1 VGVQDLEEATSA
13 RLCRYGWLA
22 STTFYAIIATCFLQ
36 ALFCLVSSRAI
47 AAESTDKNGVKPDFA
62 GPSSIAAVVIPLT
75 RIEVVRGVMKV
86 LNLLSPVVAVVLL
99 AGSVCAQEQQPQAP
113 SSAPSSSSSALDL
126 AGIRKYLLGPGD
138 LIDVRFFGQSE
149 LNTTASV
156 DTDGNISSLPF
167 LETPIRAKCRTER
180 EIQQDIIA
188 AYSKLINKP
197 QISVRIAERNSRQPA
212 TVFGAVRTPTRAQM
226 QRRVRLNELMALA
239 GGFTERAAGTIQ
251 ILHTEPLMCP
261 EPGEEAEAA
270 PVEGTNLPF
279 QVIQIADLRSGKAEA
294 NPVVRPGDY
303 VLVTEA
309 EPVYITGSVNS
320 PTGVYLRDRL
330 TLGLA
335 LAMVGGPR
343 KEAKLSDVRIYRQKP
358 GTTEQDIIRV
368 DYAAIKK
375 NEQPDIFLKPYD
387 VIEVPEASPFS
398 GSRIGSTMLGVL
410 TGSLTTLGS
419 GLPNRVIY

>member
-1 VGVQDLEEATSA
+1 
-13 RLCRYGWLA
+13 
-22 STTFYAIIATCFLQ
+22 
-36 ALFCLVSSRAI
+36 
-47 AAESTDKNGVKPDFA
+47 
-62 GPSSIAAVVIPLT
+62 
-75 RIEVVRGVMKV
+75 
-86 LNLLSPVVAVVLL
+86 
-99 AGSVCAQEQQPQAP
+99 
-113 SSAPSSSSSALDL
+113 
-126 AGIRKYLLGPGD
+126 
-138 LIDVRFFGQSE
+138 

-156 DTDGNISSLPF
+156 DSDGNISSLPF

-212 TVFGAVRTPTRAQM
+212 TIFGAVRTPTRAQM

-270 PVEGTNLPF
+270 PVEGTNHA
-279 QVIQIADLRSGKAEA
+279 VSSGPDSRFKIMETEA
-294 NPVVRPGDY
+294 NPVVRPGRLCVGDRSRN
-303 VLVTEA
+303 LCTS
-309 EPVYITGSVNS
+309 PVASMHQPVFN
-320 PTGVYLRDRL
+320 LRDKL

-358 GTTEQDIIRV
+358 GTTEQEMIRV

-375 NEQPDIFLKPYD
+375 NQLADVFLKPYD
-387 VIEVPEASPFS
+387 IVEVPEANPFS
-398 GSRIGSTMLGVL
+398 GSRIGG
-410 TGSLTTLGS
+410 TLLES
-419 GLPNRVIY
+419 